1 MNTFIKQAND
11 SLVFELIAQTLY
23 NVDITTIFYY
33 SCREHRKEKLHLT
46 QLFYSIISIT
56 SYFGVP
62 TSDPCHKLLTQIL
75 AKV

>member
-1 MNTFIKQAND
+1 MNTSIKQAND

-23 NVDITTIFYY
+23 NVDIYG
-33 SCREHRKEKLHLT
+33 CREHRKEKLHLT

-62 TSDPCHKLLTQIL
+62 TSHPCHKLLMQIL
-75 AKV
+75 AEV